1 MVKDGCIPIFAAFSM
16 ERPWGASM
24 QAGGD
29 DADDQDPGA
38 DVFVCLFVCC
48 FIGMVMF
55 SSTKRYSRQTD
66 RPTDRQ
72 TDRQVDR

>member
-24 QAGGD
+24 QADGD

-38 DVFVCLFVCC
+38 NVFVCLLFYW
-48 FIGMVMF
+48 IGYVF
-55 SSTKRYSRQTD
+55 FNKEIQ
-66 RPTDRQ
+66 
-72 TDRQVDR
+72 